1 MEQTKAIRCPLQ
13 RPLTG
18 YCSGTDKSDAAS
30 TSETTF
36 RLLQWNKQKRYCVHL
51 TTFRLLQWSKQKR
64 RCVNLTTFR
73 LLQWNKQKRWCVYLT
88 TFRPLQWNKQKRRC
102 VHLTT
107 FRLPQWNRQKRRYGH
122 FRDHFPA
129 TAVESTKATLCPLH
143 RPLTAIC
150 RGKASDTTVSTKGS
164 RTLLRHHS
172 HATGVMTSALLWPA
186 TVLRSHQRQCSSDS
200 RSAMKMNCDPQPHTY
215 HPGPFPSPP
224 VSRYGLAVWRL
235 AGKQEDLGS
244 IRFGSPFSSL
254 QKLWFMDTVL

>member
-30 TSETTF
+30 TSE
-36 RLLQWNKQKRYCVHL
+36 
-51 TTFRLLQWSKQKR
+51 
-64 RCVNLTTFR
+64 TTFR

-186 TVLRSHQRQCSSDS
+186 TVLRAHQRQCSSDS
-200 RSAMKMNCDPQPHTY
+200 RSAMQMNCDPQPHTY

-224 VSRYGLAVWRL
+224 VSRYGLAVRRL
-235 AGKQEDLGS
+235 AGKQKDLGS